1 MMGLRPSFFLFL
13 LIAAAAAAAAL
24 VVVAVAGAPAVADG
38 SFLLLL
44 LLLLLLPLAEAP
56 AAPVIEGA
64 SAAGCCTCGP
74 VCFSAGRAAAF
85 AAEEGVGT
93 APEPA
98 PAPALSLLV
107 CCPPFMVA
115 MRLGGGTVW
124 RCVGS

>member
-13 LIAAAAAAAAL
+13 LIAAAAAAAAAL
-24 VVVAVAGAPAVADG
+24 AVVAVAGAPAVADD
-38 SFLLLL
+38 SF
-44 LLLLLLPLAEAP
+44 LLLLLLPLADAP

-64 SAAGCCTCGP
+64 SAAGCCTWGP
-74 VCFSAGRAAAF
+74 VGFSAGRAAAF